1 MKRNLSHW
9 AKQRLRRQWSDRESY
24 GSRHVYRSEHQK
36 RAALDETD
44 KLSLTDKEDQ
54 KHDKERGPLG
64 TRSERFIAAFTFV
77 LMVVGALQWDATRD
91 QIKLAQNSARD
102 TAADTN
108 AALNVST
115 RAATA
120 AEQQSKATE
129 KQSLATEKALEVSSR
144 VAKAAEQQAKASEI
158 ASQTGQQQVSLA
170 NRQLRQ
176 NLELFAAQQRPIVHV
191 DSDSKH
197 SSRPK
202 EIDGEIRWN
211 YGFKNFGAGPAFDVV
226 FYEAI
231 SLYNGP
237 FQETRRL
244 GSKMDVPGTSHWST
258 ARYFRPPGDIPA
270 EWPYPTLRVRFE
282 YSDALGKRYTTV
294 SCYQID
300 RNESV
305 IDCTSAD
312 EARDSRKK

>member
-1 MKRNLSHW
+1 LPPNK
-9 AKQRLRRQWSDRESY
+9 A
-24 GSRHVYRSEHQK
+24 
-36 RAALDETD
+36 TD
-44 KLSLTDKEDQ
+44 DQ
-54 KHDKERGPLG
+54 HGEGRPSKD
-64 TRSERFIAAFTFV
+64 TRSNQIIAAFTAAMFV
-77 LMVVGALQWDATRD
+77 TSILQWQRAGQ
-91 QIKLAQNSARD
+91 QIASSEEI
-102 TAADTN
+102 AADNSKDTRN
-108 AALNVST
+108 ALAASN

-129 KQSLATEKALEVSSR
+129 KQSRATEQALVVSGR
-144 VAKAAEQQAKASEI
+144 VATAAEQQAKASEI

-176 NLELFAAQQRPIVHV
+176 NLDLFAAQQRPIVSV
-191 DSDSKH
+191 DSESKH
-197 SSRPK
+197 SSGPI
-202 EIDGEIRWN
+202 ENEGEIRWN

-226 FYEAI
+226 FYEGI
-231 SLYNGP
+231 SLYAGP

-258 ARYFRPPGDIPA
+258 ARYFRPPSTDIPA

-300 RNESV
+300 KNESV
-305 IDCTSAD
+305 VDCTSAD
-312 EARDSRKK
+312 EGRENR